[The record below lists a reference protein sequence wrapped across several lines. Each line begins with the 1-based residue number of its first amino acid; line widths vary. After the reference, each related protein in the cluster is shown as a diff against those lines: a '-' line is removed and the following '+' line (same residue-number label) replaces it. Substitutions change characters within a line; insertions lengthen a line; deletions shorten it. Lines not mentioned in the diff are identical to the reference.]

1 MNDIDTINKKCQSGN
16 YKCFEEI
23 YKTLYKHWSKLH
35 NDKRI
40 KNPSLQFLVDTTPM
54 IPVFND
60 LFMKDSDIPGVSGK
74 LPSLVYKKFIYHT
87 IVHKLCKKTSESFMH
102 FLEILFMTILE
113 ENAIT
118 GIIKLNKTCYIDR
131 VIIENKIKI
140 LGKKDSTLI
149 SNTDI
154 INILAKC
161 RPRLN
166 KK

>member
-1 MNDIDTINKKCQSGN
+1 MNIVNINRKCHYSD

-35 NDKRI
+35 KNKHI
-40 KNPSLQFLVDTTPM
+40 ENPSLQFLEDTVPM

-60 LFMKDSDIPGVSGK
+60 LFMKNSDIEGVSGK
-74 LPSLVYKKFIYHT
+74 LPSLAYKKFLYHT
-87 IVHKLCKKTSESFMH
+87 IVHKLCKKTSESFID

-118 GIIKLNKTCYIDR
+118 GIIKLEKDNYIDNT
-131 VIIENKIKI
+131 IIENKIKI

-154 INILAKC
+154 INMLTRC
-161 RPRLN
+161 RRQLN